1 MLSRSF
7 FPNFGLGPFPK
18 IAGKSPVIAMALTQ
32 MFIIS
37 CNIVDRRTGASRRHS
52 MERMELMKLT
62 PDKKGELPTANG
74 GARPKIHKVQ
84 KSHSVAADI
93 LTPAQSRLEEVLY
106 SIHFYMSHSMRFP
119 TMLYV

>member
-1 MLSRSF
+1 
-7 FPNFGLGPFPK
+7 
-18 IAGKSPVIAMALTQ
+18 MALTQ

-37 CNIVDRRTGASRRHS
+37 YNVVDRRTGASRRHS

-106 SIHFYMSHSMRFP
+106 SIYFYMSRGMRFP
-119 TMLYV
+119 TML

>member
-1 MLSRSF
+1 
-7 FPNFGLGPFPK
+7 
-18 IAGKSPVIAMALTQ
+18 MALD
-32 MFIIS
+32 FIYNPTLS
-37 CNIVDRRTGASRRHS
+37 VNSNGSGSNVNYFSYYIVDRRTGASRRHS

-93 LTPAQSRLEEVLY
+93 LTPAQSRLEEV
-106 SIHFYMSHSMRFP
+106 FYHILFF
-119 TMLYV
+119 